1 MMYKKI
7 LEELK
12 KANNYVSGEELGE
25 KLGVSRA
32 AIWKEIQKLKEQG
45 YQIEAV
51 SNKGY
56 YFIPEQ
62 DLYNEIEIKEALNT
76 AKLAKEIY
84 FYEQTDSTNNCIKAL
99 AREGK
104 PEGVIAVA
112 EMQTAAKGRR
122 GKSWQS
128 PKGTGVW
135 FSILLKPNIM
145 PSEAPILT
153 LLAGLAVCRAIRQ
166 QTGLQSEIKWPNDI
180 LISGK
185 KVCGI
190 LTELD
195 AEMDSVHFV
204 ITGIGINV
212 NIEEFPEELQQT
224 ATSLKIEKGQTISRK
239 SIIKAVLEE
248 FEKIYLQYE
257 KECSFLPFRQE
268 YKKYCINIGKELQVL
283 SKQSFTAKGID
294 ITEQGE
300 LLVQKQ
306 TGEKV
311 VVFSGEVSIRN
322 II

>member
-1 MMYKKI
+1 MYKKI

-12 KANNYVSGEELGE
+12 KQDNYISGEELGE
-25 KLGVSRA
+25 KLSVSRA
-32 AIWKEIQKLKEQG
+32 AIWKGIQKLKEQG
-45 YQIEAV
+45 YKIEAV

-56 YFIPEQ
+56 YLVPEQ
-62 DLYNEIEIKEALNT
+62 DLYNEIEIKEGLNT
-76 AKLAKEIY
+76 QKIGKEVY
-84 FYEQTDSTNNCIKAL
+84 FYEQTDSTNQCIRRL
-99 AREGK
+99 AKEGK

-112 EMQTAAKGRR
+112 EIQTAGKGRR

-135 FSILLKPNIM
+135 FSFLLKPNII
-145 PSEAPILT
+145 PPEAPLLT

-166 QTGLQSEIKWPNDI
+166 QTALEAEIKWPNDI
-180 LISGK
+180 LIAGK

-212 NIEEFPEELQQT
+212 NTEIFPEELQKV
-224 ATSLKIEKGQTISRK
+224 ATSLKIEKGETISRK
-239 SIIKAVLEE
+239 SIIKTVIEE

-257 KECSFLPFRQE
+257 KECSFLPFREE
-268 YKKYCINIGKELQVL
+268 YKRYCINIGKELQVL
-283 SKQSFTAKGID
+283 GRQNFIGKGID

-300 LLVQKQ
+300 LLIEKE

-322 II
+322 LL

>member
-1 MMYKKI
+1 MYKKI
-7 LEELK
+7 LKELK
-12 KANNYVSGEELGE
+12 KADRYISGEELGE

-56 YFIPEQ
+56 YFVPEQ
-62 DLYNEIEIKEALNT
+62 DVYNEIEIKEVLNT
-76 AKLAKEIY
+76 VKIAKEIY
-84 FYEQTDSTNNCIKAL
+84 FYEQTDSTNNCIKTL

-104 PEGVIAVA
+104 QEGVIAVA
-112 EMQTAAKGRR
+112 EIQTAGKGRR
-122 GKSWQS
+122 GKKWKS
-128 PKGTGVW
+128 PKGAGVW
-135 FSILLKPNIM
+135 FSMLLKPHIM
-145 PSEAPILT
+145 PSEAPVLT

-166 QTGLQSEIKWPNDI
+166 QTALQSKIKWPNDI

-212 NIEEFPEELQQT
+212 NMETFPEELKQT
-224 ATSLKIEKGQTISRK
+224 ATSLRIEKGQTISRK
-239 SIIKAVLEE
+239 NIIKAVLEE

-257 KECSFLPFRQE
+257 KECNFLPFREE
-268 YKKYCINIGKELQVL
+268 YKKYCVNIGKELQVF
-283 SKQSFTAKGID
+283 SKQPFVAKGID

-322 II
+322 MI

>member
-1 MMYKKI
+1 MHKKI
-7 LEELK
+7 LKELK
-12 KANNYVSGEELGE
+12 KADRYISGEELGE

-32 AIWKEIQKLKEQG
+32 AIWKGIQKLKEQG

-56 YFIPEQ
+56 YFVPEQ
-62 DLYNEIEIKEALNT
+62 DVYNEIEIKEALNT
-76 AKLAKEIY
+76 VKIAKEIY
-84 FYEQTDSTNNCIKAL
+84 FYEQTDSTNNCIKTL

-104 PEGVIAVA
+104 QEGVIAVA
-112 EMQTAAKGRR
+112 EIQTAGKGRR
-122 GKSWQS
+122 GKKWQS

-135 FSILLKPNIM
+135 FSMLLKPHIM
-145 PSEAPILT
+145 PSEAPVLT

-166 QTGLQSEIKWPNDI
+166 QTALQSKIKWPNDI
-180 LISGK
+180 LISDK

-212 NIEEFPEELQQT
+212 NMETFPEELKQT
-224 ATSLKIEKGQTISRK
+224 ATSLRIEKGQTISRK
-239 SIIKAVLEE
+239 NIIKAVLEE

-257 KECSFLPFRQE
+257 KDCNFLPFREE
-268 YKKYCINIGKELQVL
+268 YKKYCVNIGKELQVF
-283 SKQSFTAKGID
+283 SKQPFVAKGID

-322 II
+322 MI

>member
-1 MMYKKI
+1 MYYKI

-12 KANNYVSGEELGE
+12 KVESYISGEELGE

-32 AIWKEIQKLKEQG
+32 AIWKGIQKLKEQG
-45 YQIEAV
+45 YEIEAV

-56 YFIPEQ
+56 HIIQNQ
-62 DLYNEIEIKEALNT
+62 DLYNGIEIKEVCNT
-76 AKLAKEIY
+76 TKIAKEVY
-84 FYEQTDSTNNCIKAL
+84 FYEQTDSTNNCIRKL
-99 AREGK
+99 AKEGK
-104 PEGVIAVA
+104 KEGVVAVA
-112 EMQTAAKGRR
+112 EIQTAGKGRR
-122 GKSWQS
+122 GKGWQS
-128 PKGTGVW
+128 PKGTGIW
-135 FSILLKPNIM
+135 MSMLLTPNIT
-145 PSEAPILT
+145 PPEAPVLT

-166 QTGLQSEIKWPNDI
+166 QTGLTAMIKWPNDI
-180 LISGK
+180 LISNK

-190 LTELD
+190 LTELY

-212 NIEEFPEELQQT
+212 NTEVFPDELQKT
-224 ATSLKIEKGQTISRK
+224 ATSLKIEKGESISRK
-239 SIIKAVLEE
+239 NMIKAVIEE

-257 KECSFLPFRQE
+257 KECSFLPFREE
-268 YKKYCINIGKELQVL
+268 YKKYCINIGKELQIL
-283 SKQSFTAKGID
+283 SKQPFIAKGVD

-322 II
+322 M